1 MAIFRGLQTL
11 SAIEAGALNSA
22 ALDTLLADPGR
33 YAEWQ
38 MVGTIQ
44 GQVDRMWASDL
55 TIDTILGSG
64 RALRALASVR
74 GKAFYGAEYL
84 KFMAPSAWGVYL
96 PDSALMT
103 TTVSS
108 GVANWLNALGDPSK
122 DMVQATASAQPLADY
137 VNSPIFGQPVVNF
150 VSSDVVAATTWP
162 GTTGFSYTIFVV
174 YRRTDS
180 TASGYI
186 SGGTNPGFGNSAAG
200 AAVSYNTAL
209 GTFNNNVGAVG
220 SWAMSRFRRNG
231 TLSLYHSLNGGA
243 ESAAIATANQI
254 PEFTGAMAIGRG
266 TTAFMTGQIAE
277 VWIVS
282 GNADQTSTEIQRI
295 TAMLKNKYGL

>member
-1 MAIFRGLQTL
+1 MAIFRALQTL

-22 ALDTLLADPGR
+22 ALDTLLADPAR

-96 PDSALMT
+96 PDSSLIT
-103 TTVSS
+103 TTALS
-108 GVANWLNALGDPSK
+108 GVANWVNALGNPSM
-122 DMVQATASAQPLADY
+122 DMVQVTASAQPLADY

-150 VSSDVVAATTWP
+150 VSSDILSATTFP
-162 GTTGFSYTIFVV
+162 GVTGSAYTVFVV
-174 YRRTDS
+174 YRRADS
-180 TASGYI
+180 TASGYL
-186 SGGTNPGFGNSAAG
+186 SSSTNPGFGNSAAG
-200 AAVSYNTAL
+200 AATSYNTAL
-209 GTFNNNVGAVG
+209 GTFNNSVGAVG
-220 SWAMSRFRRNG
+220 AWAMSRFRRPVA
-231 TLSLYHSLNGGA
+231 LQLYHSLNGGA
-243 ESAAIATANQI
+243 ESAAITTANQI
-254 PEFTGAMAIGRG
+254 PELTAALTIGRG

-277 VWIVS
+277 VWVVS
-282 GNADQTSTEIQRI
+282 GNADPASTELTRI